1 MESLIVGVS
10 GVRGVV
16 GEGLTPEVVVRFG
29 AAFGTY
35 LAGGRVVV
43 GRDSRRSGQMM
54 RDALVAG
61 LVSTGCDVTDVGVVP
76 TPTIQLAVEELE
88 TSGGVAITA
97 SHNPVEWNALKFIGA
112 GGAFLSAGEGA
123 RLLDLYR
130 AGTTQRVGWGD
141 IGSITADRSA
151 VDRHIE
157 RVLGLSVIDVDRI
170 RERQYGVAIDCCNGG
185 ASIAFPQLLRSLGC
199 AVVELN
205 CEPSGLFPRDPE
217 PVPRNLSELSQA
229 VRKVQ
234 ADVGFATD
242 ADGDRLSIVSNS
254 GKPLGEEASLALAV
268 SYVLAIR
275 PGPVVANVSTSRA
288 IDDIAARFGQP
299 VIRSKVGEAHVVRAM
314 RDSKAVIGGEG
325 NGGVIFPELHY
336 ARDGMVGMAF
346 VLASLAGQGVSV
358 DELAGGLPRYHIVKE
373 SARATSA
380 TQDELTDIARSA
392 FPDGSYDLTDG
403 VKVMWENRW
412 VHIRVSGTEPIV
424 RIIAEAPEEEEASRM
439 CSVVKERL

>member
-1 MESLIVGVS
+1 
-10 GVRGVV
+10 
-16 GEGLTPEVVVRFG
+16 
-29 AAFGTY
+29 
-35 LAGGRVVV
+35 
-43 GRDSRRSGQMM
+43 
-54 RDALVAG
+54 
-61 LVSTGCDVTDVGVVP
+61 
-76 TPTIQLAVEELE
+76 
-88 TSGGVAITA
+88 
-97 SHNPVEWNALKFIGA
+97 
-112 GGAFLSAGEGA
+112 
-123 RLLDLYR
+123 
-130 AGTTQRVGWGD
+130 
-141 IGSITADRSA
+141 
-151 VDRHIE
+151 
-157 RVLGLSVIDVDRI
+157 VIDVDRI